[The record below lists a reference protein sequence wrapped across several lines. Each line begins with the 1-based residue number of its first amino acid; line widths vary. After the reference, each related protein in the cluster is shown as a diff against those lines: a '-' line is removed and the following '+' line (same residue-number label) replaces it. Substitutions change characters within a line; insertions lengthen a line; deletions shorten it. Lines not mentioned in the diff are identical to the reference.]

1 MMQQP
6 RPDKVANLTKEGSV
20 ETSILLSP
28 YPASPFAF
36 DEVYDEQRAPRAH
49 WKPLLEHLTKLDIE
63 GLDDRHHRAQRILR
77 DDGATYDLKNDPL
90 MPDVWSLDVI
100 PNMIHGQEWQKIE
113 KGLIQRSTLFDL
125 ILKDIYGEQRLIKDG
140 IIPSEIIFSHPGFL
154 RACHGIKMPSDK
166 QLIFHS
172 VDLAR
177 DTHGNHIIIGDHT
190 QAPSG
195 VGYALE
201 NRTVISRVMPS
212 IFRQSNIKRL
222 SSFFHTL
229 RHTLTNLAKH
239 KTDSPLIVVLTPGAY
254 SSTYFE
260 HAYLANYLGYP
271 LVQGG
276 DLTVRNGK
284 VWLKSLNG
292 LSQVDVILRRMDDAY
307 CDQAEL
313 KADSMLGVPGL
324 VEAARAGN
332 IILANPLGGGVLEAP
347 ALYAFLPQIS
357 RYLLNEDLLI
367 SNVDTWWCGDSQSF
381 DHVKENLDHLIIK
394 PASRSISHPTIYGHC
409 LSEDDRIK
417 TLEMIKKR
425 PYMYVAQSYV
435 PGSTLP
441 IWSEQHLQA
450 RPSLL
455 KTFTVAD
462 EDTYAVMP
470 GGLTRVA
477 ESTEDYIVT
486 KLSGSR
492 SKDTWIM
499 SDSPDL
505 SHQSLFDKSLDVA
518 QQTSMPSRVVE
529 NLFWFGRYAERAEIS
544 LRLMRTSFKQLNGLE
559 SLAPESHDI
568 ILEAISY
575 QTGCLPGFTTGDA
588 RLFENPNQEL
598 ADLVTN
604 GERLGSI
611 KSNLQALLA
620 CGEQI
625 KEMLSADTRII
636 LNELRDH
643 IAAVD
648 RAYKYG
654 LPAIPE
660 ESLDGLVTTL
670 LALSGLNNESMLRGL
685 DWVFQQIGRRT
696 ERALQTATLLKS
708 ALTKPLTG
716 IAQQQVLESVLLSME
731 ALISFR
737 RRYRTRARVAFGLDL
752 LMVDTTN
759 PRALV
764 YQIERLKEFLEVLP
778 RHQQY
783 IPGGLTEESRLIIQT
798 LNDIQLTNLE
808 NLAHVD
814 DLTETRENL
823 SQLMTKIT
831 AQLEQFTSLISD
843 KYFDHT
849 AGPQQL
855 IKPKWKLDV

>member
-1 MMQQP
+1 MQQS
-6 RPDKVANLTKEGSV
+6 RPDQSTNSTEQGSM
-20 ETSILLSP
+20 ETSVLVSP
-28 YPASPFAF
+28 YPASSYAF
-36 DEVYDEQRAPRAH
+36 DEVYDEQRVPRAH
-49 WKPLLEHLTKLDIE
+49 WKPLLEHLNKLDVD
-63 GLDDRHHRAQRILR
+63 GLDDRHQRAQRILR

-90 MPDVWSLDVI
+90 TPDVWALDVI
-100 PNMIHGQEWQKIE
+100 PNLIHWQEWQKLE
-113 KGLIQRSTLFDL
+113 KGLVQRSNLYDL
-125 ILKDIYGEQRLIKDG
+125 ILKDIYGEQNLIKDG

-154 RACHGIKMPSDK
+154 RACHGIKMPGDK
-166 QLIFHS
+166 QLILHS
-172 VDLAR
+172 VDLVR
-177 DTHGNHIIIGDHT
+177 DTQGNHIVIGDHT

-212 IFRQSNIKRL
+212 IFRQGNVRRL
-222 SSFFHTL
+222 SAFFHTL
-229 RHTLTNLAKH
+229 RNTLSHLASH
-239 KTDSPLIVVLTPGAY
+239 KSDSPLIVVLTPGAY

-292 LSQVDVILRRMDDAY
+292 LSQVDVILRRLDDAY

-313 KADSMLGVPGL
+313 NADSLLGVPGL
-324 VEAARAGN
+324 LEVARAGN
-332 IILANPLGGGVLEAP
+332 VILANPLGGGVLEAP
-347 ALYAFLPQIS
+347 ALYAFLPKICQ
-357 RYLLNEDLLI
+357 YLLGEQLLI
-367 SNVDTWWCGDSQSF
+367 PTVNTWWCGDKQSLSYI
-381 DHVKENLDHLIIK
+381 KENLGQLIIK
-394 PASRSISHPTIYGHC
+394 PACRSMGQPTIYGHC
-409 LSEDDRIK
+409 LSEEDRVK
-417 TLEMIKKR
+417 TLAMIEKR

-435 PGSTLP
+435 PGSMLP
-441 IWSEQHLQA
+441 IWSEQHIQA

-455 KTFTVAD
+455 KAFTVAD
-462 EDTYAVMP
+462 KDHYTVMP

-492 SKDTWIM
+492 SKDTWIL
-499 SDSPDL
+499 SNSPDL

-544 LRLMRTSFKQLNGLE
+544 LRLMRTVFKQLNGLE
-559 SLAPESHDI
+559 SLVPESRDI
-568 ILEAISY
+568 LLEAISH
-575 QTGCLPGFTTGDA
+575 QTHCLPGFTTGDA
-588 RLFENPNQEL
+588 ALFENPNKEL

-604 GERLGSI
+604 GNRVGSI
-611 KSNLQALLA
+611 KANLQSLLA
-620 CGEQI
+620 CGEQV
-625 KEMLSADTRII
+625 KEMLSADTRVI

-643 IAAVD
+643 IAKVD
-648 RAYKYG
+648 RAYEFG

-670 LALSGLNNESMLRGL
+670 LALSGLNHESMLRGQ

-696 ERALQTATLLKS
+696 ERALQTANLLQS
-708 ALTKPLTG
+708 TLTKPLVG
-716 IAQQQVLESVLLSME
+716 LAQQQVLESVLLSME

-764 YQIERLKEFLEVLP
+764 YQLERLREFLNVLP
-778 RHQQY
+778 RHQNY
-783 IPGGLTEESRLIIQT
+783 IPGGLTQESRLIIQT
-798 LNDIQLTNLE
+798 LTDIQLTDLE
-808 NLAHVD
+808 ELAQID
-814 DLTETRENL
+814 DETETRLQL
-823 SQLMTKIT
+823 SQLMAKVTE
-831 AQLEQFTSLISD
+831 QLEKFTSLISD

>member
-1 MMQQP
+1 MMQQS
-6 RPDKVANLTKEGSV
+6 RPDKVTNTIKEGSV
-20 ETSILLSP
+20 ETSVLLSP
-28 YPASPFAF
+28 YPASQHAF
-36 DEVYDEQRAPRAH
+36 DEVYDEQRAPRTH
-49 WKPLLEHLTKLDIE
+49 WKPLLEHLTKLNEE

-90 MPDVWSLDVI
+90 TPDVWSLDII
-100 PNMIHGQEWQKIE
+100 PNLIHWQEWQRLE
-113 KGLIQRSTLFDL
+113 KGITQRSTLFDL
-125 ILKDIYGEQRLIKDG
+125 ILKDIYGEQSLIKEG

-154 RACHGIKMPSDK
+154 RACHGLSIPNEK

-172 VDLAR
+172 LDIVR
-177 DTHGNHIIIGDHT
+177 DTNGNHIVIGDHT
-190 QAPSG
+190 QSPSG
-195 VGYALE
+195 VGFALE

-229 RHTLTNLAKH
+229 RNTLSHLASS
-239 KTDSPLIVVLTPGAY
+239 KTDHPLIVVLTPGAY

-292 LSQVDVILRRMDDAY
+292 LSQVDVILRRMDDSY

-313 KADSMLGVPGL
+313 NADSLLGVPGL
-324 VEAARAGN
+324 VEAARSGN
-332 IILANPLGGGVLEAP
+332 VILANPLGSGVLEAP
-347 ALYAFLPQIS
+347 ALNAFLPEIS
-357 RYLLNEDLLI
+357 QYLLGEELLI
-367 SNVDTWWCGDSQSF
+367 PSVSTWWCGSPESLEYVKQNLSQ
-381 DHVKENLDHLIIK
+381 LIIK
-394 PASRSISHPTIYGHC
+394 PACRSMGQSTIYGHC
-409 LSEDDRIK
+409 LSEEDRTK
-417 TLEMIKKR
+417 TLEMIAKR

-435 PGSTLP
+435 PGSMLP
-441 IWSEQHLQA
+441 IWSEQHMQA

-462 EDTYAVMP
+462 GEGYAVMP

-499 SDSPDL
+499 SNGPDL

-544 LRLMRTSFKQLNGLE
+544 LRLMRTVFKQLNGLE
-559 SLAPESHDI
+559 SLAPESRDI
-568 ILEAISY
+568 LLEAISL
-575 QTGCLPGFTTGDA
+575 QTNCLPGFVGA
-588 RLFENPNQEL
+588 EEALFENPNKEL

-604 GERLGSI
+604 GNRIGSI
-611 KSNLQALLA
+611 KSNLQSLLA
-620 CGEQI
+620 CGEQV

-643 IAAVD
+643 IAGVD
-648 RAYKYG
+648 RAYAYG
-654 LPAIPE
+654 LPSIPE

-670 LALSGLNNESMLRGL
+670 LALSGLNHESMLRGL

-696 ERALQTATLLKS
+696 ERALQTAKLLQSTL
-708 ALTKPLTG
+708 TTPLTG
-716 IAQQQVLESVLLSME
+716 LPQQQVLESVLLSME

-764 YQIERLKEFLEVLP
+764 YQLERLREFLNVLP

-783 IPGGLTEESRLIIQT
+783 IPGGLTEENRLIIQT

-808 NLAHVD
+808 QLAQVD
-814 DLTETRENL
+814 DQTETRENL
-823 SQLMTKIT
+823 SNLMVKIT
-831 AQLEQFTSLISD
+831 EQLEHFTSLISD